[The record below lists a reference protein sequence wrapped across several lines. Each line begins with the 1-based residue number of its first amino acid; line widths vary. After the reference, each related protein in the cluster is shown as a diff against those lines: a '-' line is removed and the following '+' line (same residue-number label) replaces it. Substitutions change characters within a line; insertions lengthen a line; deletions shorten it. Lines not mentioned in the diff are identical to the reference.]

1 MNFCVYFKCF
11 IIITENF
18 YWHLTFLFGGDIG
31 LPKDAITELYKN
43 LSYKILS
50 DERQVE
56 FDKISDLIAQVNFKM
71 KYSIFSNVDDQ
82 DRAVKK
88 IMRT

>member
-1 MNFCVYFKCF
+1 M
-11 IIITENF
+11 F
-18 YWHLTFLFGGDIG
+18 YYYNGKFLLALNIFYGGDIG
-31 LPKDAITELYKN
+31 LSKDAIN

-71 KYSIFSNVDDQ
+71 KYSILSNIDDQ